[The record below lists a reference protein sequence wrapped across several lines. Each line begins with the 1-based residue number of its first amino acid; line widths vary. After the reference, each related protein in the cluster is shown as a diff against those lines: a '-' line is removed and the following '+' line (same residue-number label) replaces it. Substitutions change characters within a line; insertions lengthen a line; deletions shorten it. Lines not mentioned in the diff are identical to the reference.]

1 MIPTPKMLTFVLII
15 DKRAKSQ
22 ESRAKNQ
29 DFGYQIL
36 ATSKNA
42 YNKRKTTGIP
52 TTSRNNDRTA
62 RQMPVGQGTNF
73 RKSANTH
80 HRRNLRTG

>member
-22 ESRAKNQ
+22 ESRLLACNQ
-29 DFGYQIL
+29 IYTTAG
-36 ATSKNA
+36 NA

-52 TTSRNNDRTA
+52 TIARNNDRTT
-62 RQMPVGQGTNF
+62 R
-73 RKSANTH
+73 
-80 HRRNLRTG
+80 